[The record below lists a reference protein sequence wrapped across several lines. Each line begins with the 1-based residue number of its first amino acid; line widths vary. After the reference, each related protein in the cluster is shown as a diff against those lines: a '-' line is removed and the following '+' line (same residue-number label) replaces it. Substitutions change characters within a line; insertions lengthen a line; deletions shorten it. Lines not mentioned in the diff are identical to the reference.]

1 MPGPGAAVKALT
13 NTPEGTRFRA
23 QLFNIPGADFQPE
36 FTEFTSLDRHASKPR
51 MQDPG
56 PAMLTLEVRDI
67 KPKLDV
73 ALKNGG
79 TMVSLGGVVRHDA
92 KDETASTWS
101 KIRMAFTLNFSGV
114 TLCLPRE
121 PRRAATS
128 RRPDSARPWT
138 MAKGARSSTKRSS
151 ASR

>member
-73 ALKNGG
+73 ALKESNPRIRVYGVEPIG
-79 TMVSLGGVVRHDA
+79 AASMRKSLDAGRALQLDSVSSI
-92 KDETASTWS
+92 ASS
-101 KIRMAFTLNFSGV
+101 PSRIRAIRM
-114 TLCLPRE
+114 
-121 PRRAATS
+121 
-128 RRPDSARPWT
+128 RRPNTPVRCS
-138 MAKGARSSTKRSS
+138 
-151 ASR
+151 